1 MRGAEYLRVGTL
13 QSLWQS
19 LDALVLGEVRV
30 CPGGPAAWLKARNP
44 LWNLVGRVTFHLA
57 ENKSDRERPFAFL
70 ATYTQRISDQAKPQ
84 YLPLG
89 RALQEYAGAK
99 NRAALLS
106 LLAPVQRAAE
116 KSALIRE
123 LVDSQ
128 RVYHAQSWTA
138 REAHRF
144 LREIPVFEECGLLVR
159 IPAWGKRLSRPAVSV
174 AIGSGK
180 PEGLGLGAVLDFQVS
195 LTLDGET
202 LSEEEWNQI
211 LQSDQGLI
219 QIRGQWAEVDRD
231 ELKKVLRHWKSLEE
245 ARREEGVSFAE
256 GLRLLSGVRED
267 SEDMDSL
274 AAWSN
279 VCAGD
284 WLEKTLSELRSPEA
298 GGDHSPPGLHA
309 SLRPYQ
315 RAGVHWL
322 RFLTRLHLGACLADD
337 MGLGKT
343 IQVLGMLLHWRA
355 ESPSAPPT
363 LLILP
368 ASLIGNWLDE
378 ARRFAPSLRLLAV
391 HPSAEK
397 EPNRALP
404 KSMLF

>member
-1 MRGAEYLRVGTL
+1 MPF
-13 QSLWQS
+13 W
-19 LDALVLGEVRV
+19 
-30 CPGGPAAWLKARNP
+30 
-44 LWNLVGRVTFHLA
+44 
-57 ENKSDRERPFAFL
+57 RPTRTGFQ
-70 ATYTQRISDQAKPQ
+70 TRPSRQ

-116 KSALIRE
+116 KSSLIRE

-159 IPAWGKRLSRPAVSV
+159 IQAWGKRLSRPAVSV

-180 PEGLGLGAVLDFQVS
+180 PEGLGLGAVLEFQVS

-219 QIRGQWAEVDRD
+219 QIRGQWTEVDRD
-231 ELKKVLRHWKSLEE
+231 ELKKVLRHWKSLEK
-245 ARREEGVSFAE
+245 ARRKEGVSFAE

-267 SEDMDSL
+267 SGDRESL

-279 VCAGD
+279 VRAGD

-298 GGDHSPPGLHA
+298 GRDHSPPGLHA
-309 SLRPYQ
+309 SL
-315 RAGVHWL
+315 AGTSERVSI
-322 RFLTRLHLGACLADD
+322 GC
-337 MGLGKT
+337 
-343 IQVLGMLLHWRA
+343 
-355 ESPSAPPT
+355 
-363 LLILP
+363 
-368 ASLIGNWLDE
+368 AS
-378 ARRFAPSLRLLAV
+378 
-391 HPSAEK
+391 
-397 EPNRALP
+397 
-404 KSMLF
+404 